1 MSVLPLRSIFS
12 ALVVVDRSTSDPRKG
27 GRLFLKNDVH
37 SRQARAAAA
46 ARRRGRPPHAQ
57 PVRGGRE
64 QPEGG
69 RAVRRDR
76 LVVVQHQHREA
87 HQAPRQRQR
96 RRHPRARAGPGEPAQ
111 GQAWSKGEAALRGL
125 AVLAIS
131 VVLTLYGLFRRLRR
145 QSVLVV
151 PVLAL
156 GATAAALALEGRARD
171 LT

>member
-1 MSVLPLRSIFS
+1 M
-12 ALVVVDRSTSDPRKG
+12 
-27 GRLFLKNDVH
+27 
-37 SRQARAAAA
+37 Q
-46 ARRRGRPPHAQ
+46 
-57 PVRGGRE
+57 
-64 QPEGG
+64 
-69 RAVRRDR
+69 RDR
-76 LVVVQHQHREA
+76 LVVVHHQHREA

-96 RRHPRARAGPGEPAQ
+96 WRHPRTGAGPGEPAQ

-156 GATAAALALEGRARD
+156 GATAAAPALSSEALGLPAELTPLQRALVSLSIAFNAALVMRIFSGK
-171 LT
+171 